1 MAAFDF
7 PNSPSTNDTYT
18 ANGVT
23 FQWNGSV
30 WTRYSASQGAQGATG
45 PTGAQGA
52 VGSTGAQGA
61 TGSTGG
67 TGAQGAVGATGAQ
80 GAQGHQGT
88 AGSSTTI
95 NNYADNRVVTATG
108 SANTLNAESNVHV
121 DGSGRLMV
129 GTTTEGHAA
138 GDNLTV
144 ADSGN
149 AGITI
154 RSGSSNNGVIYFSDG
169 TSGSAEYRGAVQ
181 YNHSDNYLRC
191 YTNGEERIRILANG
205 AVGINTSN
213 FSSVLNN
220 EVGLAIHGSSN
231 DNARISLTTPNKSS
245 TLIGYYGLSNRFG
258 IDVHNGF
265 EIRDASSSHATRLL
279 IDSDGRM
286 LLGTTDPGNSTAD
299 DLTIGN
305 ATNAG
310 ITIRA
315 ATNGE
320 SNIFFGD
327 GTSGADQYVG
337 MVRYYHSDDALAF
350 HANGAERLRI
360 NSSGRLLIGS
370 TVESSHGG
378 IDSALQIIGT
388 GTDDTSITLSRFDNS
403 VHSPYIAFSKSRN
416 GSIGGNT
423 VVQDGDSL
431 GRMTFFGNDGTDGNT
446 PAAEIDIEIDGT
458 PGSNDMPGR
467 IVFRTTADGASTTS
481 ERMRIR
487 SDGHAQFEHGL
498 TGLVGGGV
506 IVAAAKS
513 SSGTANQSN
522 YKVDFTVP
530 MGDLGNAHEYFDIRD
545 QFGSGQTGTDWT
557 HAMGGSGILIATVQ
571 NNYYWGYRTK
581 IYHITTYGN
590 STNNVTS
597 LDLLHNYGA
606 AGHGANTASV
616 DLAVQSHDGKTP
628 KLRATFSGDYWN
640 SNNLTV
646 TFIGSSVAST
656 GNIRQLSTFDS
667 KLTGQDTA
675 WK

>member
-61 TGSTGG
+61 TGSGG
-67 TGAQGAVGATGAQ
+67 STGAQGATGPTGATGAQ
-80 GAQGHQGT
+80 GAAGAQGASGP
-88 AGSSTTI
+88 STTI
-95 NNYADNRVVTATG
+95 NNNSNGRVITA
-108 SANTLNAESNVHV
+108 
-121 DGSGRLMV
+121 
-129 GTTTEGHAA
+129 
-138 GDNLTV
+138 
-144 ADSGN
+144 SGN
-149 AGITI
+149 ANEFDAQASLTF
-154 RSGSSNNGVIYFSDG
+154 SASNNDPKLTITGSG
-169 TSGSAEYRGAVQ
+169 HAQLNLTSTSGTD
-181 YNHSDNYLRC
+181 H
-191 YTNGEERIRILANG
+191 T
-205 AVGINTSN
+205 GINFGDSADINAGMIQYSN
-213 FSSVLNN
+213 TGNSMQF
-220 EVGLAIHGSSN
+220 HTDGS
-231 DNARISLTTPNKSS
+231 
-245 TLIGYYGLSNRFG
+245 
-258 IDVHNGF
+258 
-265 EIRDASSSHATRLL
+265 ERLR

-467 IVFRTTADGASTTS
+467 IVFRTTSDGASTTS

-530 MGDLGNAHEYFDIRD
+530 MGDLGNRHEYFDIRD

-581 IYHITTYGN
+581 IYHISTYGN
-590 STNNVTS
+590 STNHVTD

-606 AGHGANTASV
+606 AGHGANSAAV
-616 DLAVQSHDGKTP
+616 DLTVQSHDGKTP
-628 KLRATFSGDYWN
+628 TLRATFSGDYWN